1 MSYINS
7 LIAMKKFVYT
17 FSFVGAMLIGGS
29 ALAQTPTTVKE
40 ASKATITKAEADP
53 AAAKVAVVAEVPK
66 TKISFAET
74 TWEFGNIKQ
83 GDVVKHDFVFTNDGD
98 NDLTLKDVK
107 PTCGC
112 TALDWPKEPLKPG
125 ESGVIVAQFNSRGKM
140 GKQYKY
146 FTIRYNGDPE
156 IERVAFT
163 GTVVA
168 PPKPPVVDKP
178 KSIAGPNG
186 SSAAK

>member
-1 MSYINS
+1 
-7 LIAMKKFVYT
+7 MKKFVYT

-29 ALAQTPTTVKE
+29 ALAQTPTTVKA
-40 ASKATITKAEADP
+40 ASKATVKAEAAP
-53 AAAKVAVVAEVPK
+53 VKAAAVAEVPK
-66 TKISFAET
+66 TKITFAET
-74 TWEFGNIKQ
+74 QWEFGNIKQ

-98 NDLTLKDVK
+98 NDLILKDVK

-112 TALDWPKEPLKPG
+112 TALDWPKEPIKPG
-125 ESGVIVAQFNSRGKM
+125 ESGIIVAQFNSRGKM

-168 PPKPPVVDKP
+168 PPKPAVEEKAPAEKP
-178 KSIAGPNG
+178 KMQAATIR
-186 SSAAK
+186 SASK